1 MVFIYKHVL
10 KRGILQMILL
20 MRTKIFKKK
29 THAHRLYK
37 VISFQFANDQSLG
50 GLQKD
55 ELQWLP
61 DSKTKRA
68 NVTGALTYDRKNV
81 TLTSQCL

>member
-1 MVFIYKHVL
+1 MVLIYKLIL

-20 MRTKIFKKK
+20 MRTKIFKKR
-29 THAHRLYK
+29 THAHKLYK

-61 DSKTKRA
+61 DSKTKRP
-68 NVTGALTYDRKNV
+68 NVPGALTYDRKNV